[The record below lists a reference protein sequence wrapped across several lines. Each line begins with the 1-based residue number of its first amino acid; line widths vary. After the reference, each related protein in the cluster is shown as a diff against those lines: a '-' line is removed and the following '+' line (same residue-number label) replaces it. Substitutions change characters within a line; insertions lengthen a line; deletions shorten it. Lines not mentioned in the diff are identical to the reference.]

1 MSDQAQNFVYDP
13 EPMNYP
19 LQLSFKIMALASQI
33 YVRDSSGSEICY
45 VKQKMFK
52 LKEAV
57 QVFTDSTRS
66 KELCEIKAD
75 SIIDFSA
82 TYSFFDTQGRTFGA
96 VRRKGM
102 RSLWKA
108 HYQITQGS
116 SVEFEVNEE
125 NGWIKV
131 LDGLIGEIPLVGILS
146 GYFLHPTYVATRS
159 GDGTPVMRVTKVP
172 AFWEGRFKIE
182 KLADIDEREELNLL
196 MGFMMMLLLERR
208 RG

>member
-1 MSDQAQNFVYDP
+1 
-13 EPMNYP
+13 MNYP

-33 YVRDSSGSEICY
+33 YVRDSGGGEICY

-66 KELCEIKAD
+66 NELCEIKAD
-75 SIIDFSA
+75 KIIDFSA
-82 TYSFFDTQGRTFGA
+82 TYSFIDTQGKTFGA

-108 HYQITQGS
+108 HYQITQS
-116 SVEFEVNEE
+116 SDVEFEINEE

-131 LDGLIGEIPLVGILS
+131 LDGLLGEIPLIGFLS

-159 GDGTPVMRVTKVP
+159 IDGTPVMRVTKVP

>member
-1 MSDQAQNFVYDP
+1 
-13 EPMNYP
+13 MNYP

-33 YVRDSSGSEICY
+33 YVRDSSGTEICY

-57 QVFTDSTRS
+57 QVFTDSSRNS
-66 KELCEIKAD
+66 ELCEIKAD

-82 TYSFFDTQGRTFGA
+82 TYSFTDPNGGTFGA

-108 HYQITQGS
+108 HYQITKDGE
-116 SVEFEVNEE
+116 VAFEINEE
-125 NGWIKV
+125 NGWVKV
-131 LDGLIGEIPLVGILS
+131 IDGIVGDIPIIGFLS
-146 GYFLHPTYVATRS
+146 GYFFHPTYIATRS
-159 GDGTPVMRVTKVP
+159 SDGAEVMRAKKVP
-172 AFWEGRFKIE
+172 AFWEGRFAIE
-182 KLADIDEREELNLL
+182 KTGDVGESEELNLL
-196 MGFMMMLLLERR
+196 MGIMMMLLLERR

>member
-1 MSDQAQNFVYDP
+1 MSDWAENVAYFP

-57 QVFTDSTRS
+57 QVFTDSSRS
-66 KELCEIKAD
+66 NEMCEIKAD

-82 TYSFFDTQGRTFGA
+82 TYTFIDSQGKAFGA
-96 VRRKGM
+96 IRRKGM

-108 HYQITQGS
+108 HYQITHGS

-131 LDGLIGEIPLVGILS
+131 LDGLIGEIPLVGFLS

-182 KLADIDEREELNLL
+182 KLADIDKIEELNLL

>member
-1 MSDQAQNFVYDP
+1 
-13 EPMNYP
+13 MNYP

-57 QVFTDSTRS
+57 QVFTNSDRST
-66 KELCEIKAD
+66 ELCEIKAD

-82 TYSFFDTQGRTFGA
+82 TYNFINAQGSPFGA

-108 HYQITQGS
+108 HYQITQDGD
-116 SVEFEVNEE
+116 VAFEMNEE

-131 LDGLIGEIPLVGILS
+131 IDGIIGDIPLIGFLS
-146 GYFLHPTYVATRS
+146 GYFFHPTYIATRAS
-159 GDGTPVMRVTKVP
+159 DGSPVMRAKKVP
-172 AFWEGRFKIE
+172 AFWEGRFEIE
-182 KLADIDEREELNLL
+182 KLTEINEAEELKLL